1 MRCTRSRRLCVYGWK
16 IIRGGPVIA
25 IRSAKELSLLVE
37 LAKSEPALIHVT
49 DGTEFVIE
57 EADQFEREVAALGAS
72 DKFMAFLKNRSQGEK
87 EIPASDV
94 PKRLAINSE
103 AT

>member
-1 MRCTRSRRLCVYGWK
+1 MKTVNLADGDRSVT
-16 IIRGGPVIA
+16 
-25 IRSAKELSLLVE
+25 ELIE
-37 LAKSEPALIHVT
+37 LAKSEPVLVHAT

-57 EADQFEREVAALGAS
+57 EADQFEREAAALGAS

-94 PKRLAINSE
+94 AKRLAIDSE